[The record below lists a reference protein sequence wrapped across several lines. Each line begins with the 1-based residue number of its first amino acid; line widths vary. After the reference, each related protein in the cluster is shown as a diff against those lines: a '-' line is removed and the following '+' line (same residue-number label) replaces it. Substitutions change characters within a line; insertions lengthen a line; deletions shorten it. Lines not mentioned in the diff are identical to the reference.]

1 MKQKWLMS
9 VATLALIMGTTPIA
23 LAGKHVSPG
32 NRSGGMSSELMGPV
46 GMENSNAQNQE
57 GATRGLDRAQERMSD
72 QGRAHSE
79 AGKKDKGTK
88 KAKKAK
94 KEKKAKNKYEN
105 RDQDDRLAGKR
116 GKDETGDM
124 KKDKDNVMEKEKDM
138 VMDQADKTDREKRR
152 GLLRERIKGNEKN

>member
-32 NRSGGMSSELMGPV
+32 NRSGGMSSELMGPA

-72 QGRAHSE
+72 QGRA
-79 AGKKDKGTK
+79 
-88 KAKKAK
+88 
-94 KEKKAKNKYEN
+94 
-105 RDQDDRLAGKR
+105 
-116 GKDETGDM
+116 
-124 KKDKDNVMEKEKDM
+124 
-138 VMDQADKTDREKRR
+138 
-152 GLLRERIKGNEKN
+152 